1 MKRICADINLFPKRA
16 PSTTPT
22 LSEVQEDD
30 SSEHILNLNQLVIS
44 DSDED
49 INGEQG
55 NSTLQSL
62 QQSPDSGLWE
72 NDLLRSLN
80 LAINT
85 DLRIFVCRLCEKGFI
100 NKKPGCIVKHMRKHT
115 SITQDI
121 VAGLRKLA
129 DQFKINDFPNL
140 ASTNPPTLRQQKG
153 FTILYMFGCPICP
166 TAGTRKFMNDHF
178 RESHPHIYPAAT
190 PVPNIPC
197 HAFTFGKPRHYVR
210 IIPDTVTAPPTTE
223 DTITTALLEFSVRDK
238 TQDQVPDA
246 RMISPWLNRAKW
258 PVYVKGYPVQD
269 LKEMVRMPSATD
281 ALAWVQPLVTAYMEH
296 ASNSML
302 TTHEQILR
310 KLNTPNPAKT
320 QVCHNHVL
328 EITYSRNISSGLN
341 HTPLHPLQEASS
353 MRAYVRPVALLI
365 ITLYRC
371 KRNGYQLPVNN
382 RLQATLVSLAKDKTT
397 RSLHEVFLALW
408 TTEWTVYNSS
418 SVADPSLGFLALL
431 HLKADGDFSKPQ
443 NVTPDIAK
451 LCRAIQLCML
461 VQYQRYVEEHSLKS
475 KEAVDKVTDFVQED
489 KFTTFSSLMSLQHYA
504 SAIAFQTTSFPR
516 IVWPQRA
523 KQDWLEMIYEGH
535 PISIANI
542 KTMLQSM
549 EERAADIWANKVML
563 GSGLNVTYNTLVDKL
578 TSTKAGYSFL
588 EDNQFP
594 GHFNDFGK
602 YVLSHP
608 TLRKRFVKDTPE
620 GPIID
625 RFQSAQW
632 LQDLAELEMLLM
644 IGAEMKSGAP
654 NSDG

>member
-1 MKRICADINLFPKRA
+1 MFHCSKCQQDFNTKHQSKTHTCHSIKALIKASSTLNNTQPTTTSTKTKANSQPTLTTPSITDTSLINLRA

-44 DSDED
+44 DGDED

-223 DTITTALLEFSVRDK
+223 DTITTAL
-238 TQDQVPDA
+238 
-246 RMISPWLNRAKW
+246 
-258 PVYVKGYPVQD
+258 
-269 LKEMVRMPSATD
+269 
-281 ALAWVQPLVTAYMEH
+281 
-296 ASNSML
+296 SNFRSE
-302 TTHEQILR
+302 TKLR
-310 KLNTPNPAKT
+310 
-320 QVCHNHVL
+320 
-328 EITYSRNISSGLN
+328 
-341 HTPLHPLQEASS
+341 
-353 MRAYVRPVALLI
+353 
-365 ITLYRC
+365 
-371 KRNGYQLPVNN
+371 
-382 RLQATLVSLAKDKTT
+382 T
-397 RSLHEVFLALW
+397 R
-408 TTEWTVYNSS
+408 
-418 SVADPSLGFLALL
+418 
-431 HLKADGDFSKPQ
+431 
-443 NVTPDIAK
+443 
-451 LCRAIQLCML
+451 
-461 VQYQRYVEEHSLKS
+461 
-475 KEAVDKVTDFVQED
+475 
-489 KFTTFSSLMSLQHYA
+489 
-504 SAIAFQTTSFPR
+504 FQ
-516 IVWPQRA
+516 
-523 KQDWLEMIYEGH
+523 
-535 PISIANI
+535 
-542 KTMLQSM
+542 
-549 EERAADIWANKVML
+549 ML
-563 GSGLNVTYNTLVDKL
+563 G
-578 TSTKAGYSFL
+578 
-588 EDNQFP
+588 
-594 GHFNDFGK
+594 
-602 YVLSHP
+602 
-608 TLRKRFVKDTPE
+608 
-620 GPIID
+620 
-625 RFQSAQW
+625 
-632 LQDLAELEMLLM
+632 
-644 IGAEMKSGAP
+644 
-654 NSDG
+654 